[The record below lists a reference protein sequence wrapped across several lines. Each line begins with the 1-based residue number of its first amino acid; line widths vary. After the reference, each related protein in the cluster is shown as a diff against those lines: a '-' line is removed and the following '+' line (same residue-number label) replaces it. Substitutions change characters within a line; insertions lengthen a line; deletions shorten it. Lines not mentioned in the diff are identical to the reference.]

1 MDKVKVKKVVN
12 IVVNVVLWLFLAF
25 AAVMTVIA
33 ISATSNADRIPS
45 IGGKYLLT
53 VQSNSMTPVFKQGDL
68 IFGTVLTD
76 EEKLQLNEDDV
87 VTYFADL
94 DGDGIKQELNTHRIV
109 EVVKDDSGNVI
120 AYKTQGDNREM
131 STVSETI
138 SVSDIVSR
146 WDGGKLGG
154 VGGLITFMQKPTGF
168 LCVIVLPIALLF
180 FYQIFV
186 FVRAVLQVKNS
197 GKRQIT
203 AADEELIKQRAVE
216 EYLRSQAAQNDGEQ
230 ASSASSETAEGAQ
243 EEKPDEDEDEADT
256 EKPADNANEGK
267 PNGDKK

>member
-12 IVVNVVLWLFLAF
+12 IVVNVLLWIFLAF

-33 ISATSNADRIPS
+33 IAATSNADKIPA

-53 VQSNSMTPVFKQGDL
+53 VQSNSMNPVFKQGDL

-76 EEKLQLNEDDV
+76 EQKLQLKQDDV
-87 VTYFADL
+87 VSYFADL
-94 DGDGIKQELNTHRIV
+94 NGDGLKQELNTHRIV
-109 EVVKDDSGNVI
+109 EVVKDANGNVI

-131 STVSETI
+131 SKVPETI
-138 SVSDIVSR
+138 SASDIKSR

-168 LCVIVLPIALLF
+168 LCVIVLPLALLF
-180 FYQIFV
+180 FYQIFI
-186 FVRAVLQVKNS
+186 FVRAVLQVKNT

-216 EYLRSQAAQNDGEQ
+216 EYLRSQAAAQNGDETP
-230 ASSASSETAEGAQ
+230 ADSAETTEHAT
-243 EEKPDEDEDEADT
+243 EEKPVEGEVHSE
-256 EKPADNANEGK
+256 EKPND
-267 PNGDKK
+267 DKK